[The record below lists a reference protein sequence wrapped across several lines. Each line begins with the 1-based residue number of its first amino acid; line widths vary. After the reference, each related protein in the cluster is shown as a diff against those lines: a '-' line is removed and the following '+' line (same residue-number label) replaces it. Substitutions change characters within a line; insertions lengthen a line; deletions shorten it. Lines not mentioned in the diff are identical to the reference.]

1 MSDNHKFS
9 LKHLLSQ
16 LPVDAPVDLA
26 WLNAHQ
32 VQSNYAARLARSG
45 YLRKLGAGVY
55 CAPAAKLQRDACL
68 VWLMERVPGLHVAS
82 KTALAWRGIR
92 HNIAT
97 REMLVLWGEQQFK
110 VPAWF
115 SEMFPVRHHTTHIFD
130 AQLEPLYAL
139 TSAPG
144 KPTEIIVSSP
154 ERAILEMLSEVGT
167 HVSLEEARN
176 ITENARNL
184 RRDVLEHLFSHLT
197 RVKVIRLAESLARE
211 QNLPWLD
218 LTQTHLARMDIK
230 GRWVLSRTSSL
241 ENFSLNSPRKNNH

>member
-1 MSDNHKFS
+1 MSDTHKYS

-16 LPVDAPVDLA
+16 LPVDAPVDLE

-32 VQSNYAARLARSG
+32 VQSNYAARLARGS

-68 VWLMERVPGLHVAS
+68 VWLMGRVPGIHVAS
-82 KTALAWRGIR
+82 KSALAWRGIR

-97 REMLVLWGEQQFK
+97 RENLVLWSEQQFK
-110 VPAWF
+110 VPGWF

-184 RRDVLEHLFSHLT
+184 RRDVLEQLFSHLT

-211 QNLPWLD
+211 LNLPWLGM
-218 LTQTHLARMDIK
+218 AREQLK
-230 GRWVLSRTSSL
+230 RRNVTGRWVLSRTSSL
-241 ENFSLNSPRKNNH
+241 ETFSLSQPE